1 MAQENQQPQSG
12 QNDGSRA
19 GTQEAQRRETT
30 EGEAARAQGTSI
42 ARPTSGGRQA
52 LSRPMMTPSTAGPFS
67 MMRRMME
74 DMDRM
79 FDDFGMGSLLSPLGM
94 GGMLSPFS
102 SPLLGRRMQAWS
114 PQIEVAE
121 REGQLVV
128 KADVPGMTMDDIQ
141 VEVEPGVL
149 TISGERSGEQTEQR
163 GNISYSERSYGSF
176 SRSIPIP
183 EGVDTEQIDAS
194 FANGVLEVKVKLPE
208 QQMRG
213 RKVQIKSGAGN
224 P

>member
-1 MAQENQQPQSG
+1 MVQENQQPQSG

-19 GTQEAQRRETT
+19 GMQEGKRREAT
-30 EGEAARAQGTSI
+30 EAGAGRAQGTAV
-42 ARPTSGGRQA
+42 ARQASGRQ
-52 LSRPMMTPSTAGPFS
+52 LSRPMMTPSITGPFS

-74 DMDRM
+74 DMERM
-79 FDDFGMGSLLSPLGM
+79 FDDSGMGSMLSPFGMGSMPSLSSSSALGQ
-94 GGMLSPFS
+94 
-102 SPLLGRRMQAWS
+102 RMPQMWS

-128 KADVPGMTMDDIQ
+128 RADVPGMTMDDIQ
-141 VEVEPGVL
+141 VEVEAGAL

-163 GNISYSERSYGSF
+163 GNVSYTERKYGRF
-176 SRSIPIP
+176 SRTIPLP

-194 FANGVLEVKVKLPE
+194 FSNGVLEVKVKLPE

-213 RKVQIKSGAGN
+213 RKIQIKSGEGKR
-224 P
+224 